1 MVMNATNFVIDVQG
15 ITKRF
20 GNRTVVNNIPMQVRR
35 GEIYGFL
42 APTAAAKRRSC
53 GCCAACLGPT
63 VAAGAVWDSISAQ

>member
-1 MVMNATNFVIDVQG
+1 MNANDLVIDVQG

-42 APTAAAKRRSC
+42 GPERERQNHFF
-53 GCCAACLGPT
+53 CACS
-63 VAAGAVWDSISAQ
+63 AVC